1 MSTIKEGL
9 LADMDRRVADH
20 ILERQ
25 NAELLKKLIAG
36 AADDNEAMAIA
47 ELGTTYK
54 RTGLHFDKRLER
66 MTNSIHY
73 LRRVPELSFSTD
85 PQKPTHRLVIGDNY
99 PALQNLLVQY
109 RGEVDVIYIDPPY
122 GKDSMGEFAKTNYE
136 NAISRDNLLSML
148 WPRLQLA
155 KMLLSDTGVIF
166 CSIDDRNQAYV
177 KCLFDEVFGEG
188 SFVASAPR
196 KTGAGDAATRSAS
209 ELRKPY
215 DYVLVYRGGKDTVMQ
230 KKVVGEKEY
239 KYEDSLGRYRLER
252 FQASGSDATRS
263 AHPNLYYPIYVLKNG
278 SITTKPS
285 VEYEKIILPNRVNG
299 EDGRWMWKTDKFER
313 DKDSSIF
320 YDGENVYRKIY
331 YDETEDQNK
340 YQVEKAWID
349 GSEYRNANGTK
360 ELEEILMR
368 KNAFKNPKPKS
379 LVEWCIKLI
388 PQKESILVLDFFAG
402 SGTTGHA
409 VLELNRQE
417 EEARDLFDTGEK
429 GQRQFIL
436 VQMDEKTDATP
447 NGIAR
452 DVTAERL
459 RRIMTGKASD
469 GTADFDWIKRHT
481 PYGGNLEVLEVATV
495 ANFEGTE
502 GRTPADVIDET
513 VYGLPPFAQLRDKM
527 DWLCANF
534 IQTQKSTDR

>member
-263 AHPNLYYPIYVLKNG
+263 ARPNLYYPIYVLKNG

>member
-1 MSTIKEGL
+1 M
-9 LADMDRRVADH
+9 
-20 ILERQ
+20 
-25 NAELLKKLIAG
+25 
-36 AADDNEAMAIA
+36 
-47 ELGTTYK
+47 
-54 RTGLHFDKRLER
+54 
-66 MTNSIHY
+66 
-73 LRRVPELSFSTD
+73 
-85 PQKPTHRLVIGDNY
+85 
-99 PALQNLLVQY
+99 
-109 RGEVDVIYIDPPY
+109 
-122 GKDSMGEFAKTNYE
+122 
-136 NAISRDNLLSML
+136 
-148 WPRLQLA
+148 
-155 KMLLSDTGVIF
+155 
-166 CSIDDRNQAYV
+166 
-177 KCLFDEVFGEG
+177 
-188 SFVASAPR
+188 
-196 KTGAGDAATRSAS
+196 
-209 ELRKPY
+209 
-215 DYVLVYRGGKDTVMQ
+215 MQ

-263 AHPNLYYPIYVLKNG
+263 ARPNLYYPIYVLKNG